1 MFFFALLMMYAY
13 SWGEYS
19 ARGDTVGRL
28 WKPLW
33 DSINYC
39 ECLSVTAL
47 PLSPISD
54 TNT

>member
-19 ARGDTVGRL
+19 ARGDTVSPL

-33 DSINYC
+33 DSVNYC
-39 ECLSVTAL
+39 KYCFLLLS
-47 PLSPISD
+47 LSLTFP
-54 TNT
+54 TNV